1 MKKILYFTASWCGPC
16 RALAPRMEKLASQIN
31 YQKIDIDSNQDL
43 SIKYGIRS
51 VPSLVLV
58 DENGNELNRIVGAQ
72 PDEIILNFA
81 TPGRTRTCDLFDL
94 FAFHDRIY
102 FAPS

>member
-16 RALAPRMEKLASQIN
+16 KALAPRMEKLSSQIN

-43 SIKYGIRS
+43 SMKYGIRS

-58 DENGNELNRIVGAQ
+58 DENGNEINRIVGAQ
-72 PDEIILNFA
+72 PDESILNFYN
-81 TPGRTRTCDLFDL
+81 G
-94 FAFHDRIY
+94 
-102 FAPS
+102 